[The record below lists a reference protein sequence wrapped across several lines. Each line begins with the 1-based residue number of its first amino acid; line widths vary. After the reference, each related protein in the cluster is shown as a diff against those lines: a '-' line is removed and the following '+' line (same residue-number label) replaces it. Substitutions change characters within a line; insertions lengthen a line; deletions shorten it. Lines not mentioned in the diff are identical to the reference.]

1 MLQAIELCEAERG
14 DPRGRKRRYPA
25 AMCPTCQTFHTVKR
39 TGMRYLCKDCGH
51 SFTVDA
57 QGHQVKLSREIHT
70 RALHAY
76 DYVRRGHQVK
86 LSREIHTATERVDS
100 LNNARLMLNEI
111 IAVGAIP
118 VLPHAKRPHCF
129 KCQKS
134 VTGRGFHHRS
144 RGGIDD
150 VICDMCVRGT
160 VTRKLFQ

>member
-57 QGHQVKLSREIHT
+57 Q
-70 RALHAY
+70 
-76 DYVRRGHQVK
+76 GHQVK